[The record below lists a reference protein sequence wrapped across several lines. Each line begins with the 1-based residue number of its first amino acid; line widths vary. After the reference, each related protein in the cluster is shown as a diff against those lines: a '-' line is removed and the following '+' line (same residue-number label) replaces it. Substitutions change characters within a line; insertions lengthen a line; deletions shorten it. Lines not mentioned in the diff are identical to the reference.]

1 MPKPKPCTEEGCPFP
16 KRPGHPKWCEWHW
29 LLRQPAAVQVDAS
42 SKRLREAR
50 REDGYVER
58 PRVPAEQWPANH
70 RWCSGC
76 QTFVPTFY
84 ASGSRCRGCASKAAH
99 ASHVKRTYGLD
110 YETYEAL
117 LRFQGGRCYV
127 CGQVP
132 RAKRL
137 AVDHDHETGAVRGLL
152 CANDE
157 FGCNVSLRRLLG
169 DVGAARRLLAYVE
182 KPPLEQMRDGAPR
195 PVYAGRNVRPSVQE
209 QLRRSVLG
217 TGADRRPDSPRQD
230 PPVGASQPART
241 SVGADTWGPDWDF

>member
-1 MPKPKPCTEEGCPFP
+1 MPKPKPCTEEGCPFT
-16 KRPGHPKWCEWHW
+16 KRPGHPKWCQWHW
-29 LLRQPAAVQVDAS
+29 LLRQPAATQVAES

-50 REDGYVER
+50 RETGFIER
-58 PRVPAEQWPANH
+58 PRVPERDWPAGH

-76 QTFVPTFY
+76 QSFVPLFY

-110 YETYEAL
+110 YETYERL
-117 LRFQGGRCYV
+117 LAFQGGRCYV

-169 DVGAARRLLAYVE
+169 DVAAARRLLAYVE
-182 KPPLEQMRDGAPR
+182 KPPLEQMRDGDPR
-195 PVYAGRNVRPSVQE
+195 PVYEGRNVRPSVQE
-209 QLRRSVLG
+209 QTRRAVLG
-217 TGADRRPDSPRQD
+217 TPRPNP
-230 PPVGASQPART
+230 PARPAET
-241 SVGADTWGPDWDF
+241 SPAASASASPSPSGWGPGWDF

>member
-1 MPKPKPCTEEGCPFP
+1 MPKPKPCMIEGCSFT
-16 KRPGHPKWCEWHW
+16 KRPGHPKWCQWHW
-29 LLRQPAAVQVDAS
+29 LLKQPAGTQSTEAT
-42 SKRLREAR
+42 KRLREAR
-50 REDGYVER
+50 REPGYLER
-58 PRVPAEQWPANH
+58 PRVPASEWPADH

-76 QTFVPTFY
+76 QSFVPLFY
-84 ASGSRCRGCASKAAH
+84 SSASRCKGCQSKATH

-110 YETYEAL
+110 YEEYERL
-117 LRFQGGRCYV
+117 LAFQGGRCYV

-132 RAKRL
+132 RARRL

-182 KPPLEQMRDGAPR
+182 KPPLEQMRDGDPR
-195 PVYAGRNVRPSVQE
+195 PVYGVKNERPSVQE

-217 TGADRRPDSPRQD
+217 TPRPNPPATPTETAPAQPVPASPS
-230 PPVGASQPART
+230 PS
-241 SVGADTWGPDWDF
+241 TWGPDWDF